1 MRRAVHIRWLAGLI
15 AALGIGWYGRGCVEA
30 DEAPAEALEPALRTA
45 LSDGSAS
52 GRIRRLAQLFERLDA
67 ENIGE
72 AAAVYDTEVWRLE
85 ESEIRPFV
93 DAWVS
98 IDAMAAVDAI
108 RVWPT
113 AKRPVGL
120 EAAVRSWA
128 RIHPVEA
135 RFAVADLVVE
145 YPAFKNGLIENF
157 VVGWVHSGEK
167 GVVEFVGELP
177 RSLRSRAV
185 IAITASQGQ
194 RLGAAGM
201 LDWADDAL
209 GVTEGNYQ
217 LSLFRQAAGA
227 ATQENPELAAAWV
240 ERHAGRGYARNG
252 VRIVA
257 ERWMPRDADATLDW
271 VRAAGSDVAERD
283 KAIRSA
289 FSWWMQRDRTA
300 AEQWLLGTELT
311 ALHDPAIDFYALA
324 LARRSEFQPALSW
337 AERIQDETLRL
348 SSLSAVATLWHRLDA
363 AAAEVW
369 LEQSPLDEEARRGVR
384 EPPPVRRRDRGGTAP
399 RRAAAEGGPAADP
412 VSDTE
417 P

>member
-15 AALGIGWYGRGCVEA
+15 AALGIGWYGRGWVEA
-30 DEAPAEALEPALRTA
+30 DQAPAEALGPALRSA
-45 LSDGSAS
+45 LSDGSPL
-52 GRIRRLAQLFERLDA
+52 RRVRRLTQLLERLDA

-72 AAAVYDTEVWRLE
+72 AAAVYDTEVWRLQE
-85 ESEIRPFV
+85 CEIRPFV

-120 EAAVRSWA
+120 EAAAQSWA
-128 RIHPVEA
+128 RIHPLEA
-135 RFAVADLVVE
+135 RYAVAELAEE
-145 YPAFKNGLIENF
+145 YRSIKSGLIENF
-157 VVGWVHSGEK
+157 VVGWVHSGEE

-177 RSLRSRAV
+177 QNIRSPAI
-185 IAITASQGQ
+185 IAMMASQGR
-194 RLGAAGM
+194 RLGTAGL

-209 GVTEGNYQ
+209 GVTEGRYQ
-217 LSLFRQAAGA
+217 LSLFRRAAGT
-227 ATQENPELAAAWV
+227 ATRENPELAAAWV
-240 ERHAGRGYARNG
+240 ERHAGRDYARNG

-257 ERWMPRDADATLDW
+257 ERWMSSDADATLDW
-271 VRAAGSDVAERD
+271 VRAAGSAAERD

-289 FSWWMQRDRTA
+289 FSWWLQRDRTA

-311 ALHDPAIDFYALA
+311 ALHDPAIDVYALG

-348 SSLSAVATLWHRLDA
+348 SSLRAVATLWHRLDA

-369 LEQSPLDEEARRGVR
+369 LEQSPLDEETRRGVR
-384 EPPPVRRRDRGGTAP
+384 EPPPRQRRGRGGATP
-399 RRAAAEGGPAADP
+399 RRAAAEDVPAGDP